1 MLVPPRARLGTTV
14 TKARSSM
21 RRKKILIAL
30 SSLLALLVLLAV
42 LAPTLLSGY
51 VRGVAEREIAARV
64 NGTVAIK
71 AIELGWFSSQKIA
84 GLVIDGGAE
93 IGRIDL
99 GLEVSEGLLALVRG
113 SDITLR
119 VAGGASTSFD
129 AQGRIGLAR
138 LAKPAPPS
146 QDDAGAA
153 APPAG
158 PGADSGKP
166 AGTPLGTRALRIEL
180 AGIDLAAT
188 GPDGAAYALENLD
201 GTVTLAGT
209 DLTLAL
215 DAVTRASGREGE
227 LSIDADAALAFN
239 PDGAAD
245 LARTSGKALVSASK
259 ITWPTAAG
267 ELDCSTLRLDLS
279 KSAQGDVALKAD
291 IVARVAG
298 SSEATVRADVALG
311 APFDAGG
318 AFKLDPADISA
329 TVEARGV
336 PMAAFQPFA
345 PVIATRPATAA
356 GAAATET
363 RLDLAKDI
371 GETADLTIV
380 KRKGDG
386 ARVALES
393 RQLQFAFEGA
403 VAPDG
408 SSIENGTVRARLTA
422 RPELLAAFGLVEST
436 ALETAVRGERIAWRK
451 GDAAGRKG
459 EDAGR
464 TGDDA
469 LRAVSGAFELELA
482 RPFAFQLAADPLALR
497 ADTLKLTLEKAPAT
511 AVASAAVTL
520 AGRYGAGGDT
530 TLSASGEL
538 DLASR
543 ALTKGALDATARL
556 DPEYLERVTNGAVSA
571 RGKDASLKIMV
582 PELAYI
588 PSEEFSGL
596 RALIARA
603 RVELSGALAV
613 EGAGTTAAV
622 NDLGL
627 DLAMPRGGKPGT
639 VALGAKVDGAALR
652 VEQRFGPLPA
662 GPLDLAALAAEGS
675 VSVDGL
681 DPSFIARIA
690 PAAGKRVGLLGS
702 GPLKLEL
709 RNRTE
714 RGAVLA
720 DFTLDAT
727 AVDAS
732 GSVSYRP
739 DAIAASNLVLESTLT
754 AEALASLEL
763 GDKTEIEP
771 GARITLRA
779 PTLALA
785 RATAADGT
793 PGAWAPSGDVALRLT
808 ANGLRVRRAPG
819 IVAPLGVH
827 TLDATA
833 SYAFADERATASG
846 MATLGGGGTAG
857 DLEFNLTWR
866 KPAEAKF
873 FAGAEGSLAL
883 TKFDLTRFE
892 PSFGLEAG
900 QYSGI
905 LGGPGALRLTFAE
918 RGTPSATLALEFPRT
933 RGNLAL
939 SAPEDAASGRAA
951 RVSGT
956 LASDLSAETFGKL
969 AGLGKDPTR
978 RVTQPVSL
986 SLDIASA
993 SVPLD
998 ANMRPRLDAA
1008 AIDAKGALSA
1018 ISLESVDAAGKKVT
1032 LSTGALALTVR
1043 SARLADEVVV
1053 RIAGTEPGAATG
1065 TLDVDARVRGA
1076 VAPALAAG
1084 AAPGTPAPKA
1094 NPVIDATVRATRF
1107 PAATIDALAA
1117 TGGAV
1122 GRYLGD
1128 AIDTQVDARNLSAT
1142 SGTLSVK
1149 LGSDFAS
1156 LDAPELTI
1164 ADGALTVAP
1173 AKPVA
1178 ATFTL
1183 SPAVREQLLA
1193 SINPVFSDVSTGA
1206 PAKFAL
1212 TALSWPLDG
1221 DKSKFD
1227 ATFTLETGEVKL
1239 VNSGAVTSMLV
1250 LASAGR
1256 TDGFEAYLDPLR
1268 GTVAKGRLTYKDFA
1282 LRAGKTAQGTWRNS
1296 LVFTGDID
1304 LAAKP
1309 IRANSIVTAIPLS
1322 DAANWSKDARGV
1334 VDALAAASPELV
1346 KSLTV
1351 GIELYGPLFDPAGKP
1366 VAPSRRLKLPNVGD
1380 ILRDNP
1386 GAILDAAGG
1395 IADLFRKKK
1404 DPAPPAAPPQP

>member
-1 MLVPPRARLGTTV
+1 
-14 TKARSSM
+14 M

-146 QDDAGAA
+146 QDNAGAA
-153 APPAG
+153 APPER
-158 PGADSGKP
+158 PGADASKP

-180 AGIDLAAT
+180 AGIDLSAT

-311 APFDAGG
+311 APFDASG
-318 AFKLDPADISA
+318 AFKLDPADVSA

-356 GAAATET
+356 GAAAAET

-451 GDAAGRKG
+451 GDAAGRKDD
-459 EDAGR
+459 DAGR
-464 TGDDA
+464 KDDDA

-482 RPFAFQLAADPLALR
+482 RPFAFQLAGDPLALR
-497 ADTLKLTLEKAPAT
+497 ADTFKLALEKAPAT
-511 AVASAAVTL
+511 ATATASIAL
-520 AGRYGAGGDT
+520 AGRYGAAGDT
-530 TLSASGEL
+530 TLTASGEL

-556 DPEYLERVTNGAVSA
+556 DPGYLERVTNGAVAA

-681 DPSFIARIA
+681 DPSFIARVA
-690 PAAGKRVGLLGS
+690 PAAGKQVGLLGS

-720 DFTLDAT
+720 DFSLDAT

-739 DAIAASNLVLESTLT
+739 DAIAASNLVVESTLT
-754 AEALASLEL
+754 AEALASLDL
-763 GDKTEIEP
+763 GDKTELEP

-785 RATAADGT
+785 RAATAADGT

-808 ANGLRVRRAPG
+808 ASALRVRRAPG

-866 KPAEAKF
+866 KPAEAKL

-883 TKFDLTRFE
+883 TKFDLARFE

-918 RGTPSATLALEFPRT
+918 RGRPSATLALEFPRT

-939 SAPEDAASGRAA
+939 SAPEDSASGRAA

-956 LASDLSAETFGKL
+956 LAADLSAETFGKL

-998 ANMRPRLDAA
+998 ASMRPRLDAA
-1008 AIDAKGALSA
+1008 AIEAKGALSA

-1076 VAPALAAG
+1076 VAPALAAD

-1107 PAATIDALAA
+1107 PAASIDALAS

-1156 LDAPELTI
+1156 LDAPELAI
-1164 ADGALTVAP
+1164 ADGFLTVAP

-1227 ATFTLETGEVKL
+1227 AAFTLETGEVKL

-1366 VAPSRRLKLPNVGD
+1366 VAPSRRLKLPDVGD

-1404 DPAPPAAPPQP
+1404 KDPAPPPAPPQP